1 MPKSKSSGKGFI
13 RAGVPPL
20 PKGKGRK
27 SKKSKSKRNL
37 KKQRGGRVTMATA
50 YYNPNHTAHYHSAQ
64 DLVAKGGVNP
74 LAVSHGS
81 SNGTTDTVG
90 GNLHP
95 YGPYGAAVNSNHGNP
110 VGNMTGGGVLPAEYF
125 GGNSGRYFEAGS
137 PELNNCTNAYGVAFP
152 SSHGVVMPGDNAN
165 FMGPQL
171 AVSPNWLDM
180 TGGSRRR
187 RYKKRGKKSKKKVS
201 KKSKS
206 KNVRRSKR
214 R

>member
-13 RAGVPPL
+13 RGSVPPL

-27 SKKSKSKRNL
+27 SKSKSKSKRNL

-50 YYNPNHTAHYHSAQ
+50 YYNPQHTAHYHSAQ
-64 DLVAKGGVNP
+64 ELVNKGGVNP
-74 LAVSHGS
+74 MAVSHGS
-81 SNGTTDTVG
+81 SNGTVDTVG
-90 GNLHP
+90 GNLYP
-95 YGPYGAAVNSNHGNP
+95 YGPYSAHNNGNH
-110 VGNMTGGGVLPAEYF
+110 NMTGGGVLPAEYF

-137 PELNNCTNAYGVAFP
+137 PELSNCTNAYGVAFP
-152 SSHGVVMPGDNAN
+152 SSHGVVMPGENAN

-187 RYKKRGKKSKKKVS
+187 SYRKKAKKSKKKLNK

-206 KNVRRSKR
+206 NNNRRTKR

>member
-13 RAGVPPL
+13 RAGVPPM
-20 PKGKGRK
+20 PKRKGKKR
-27 SKKSKSKRNL
+27 KSKSKRNL

-50 YYNPNHTAHYHSAQ
+50 YFNPNHTAHYHPAQ
-64 DLVAKGGVNP
+64 QLVAKGGVNP
-74 LAVSHGS
+74 MAVSHGS
-81 SNGTTDTVG
+81 PNGTTDSVG

-95 YGPYGAAVNSNHGNP
+95 YGPYGGAVTSNHD
-110 VGNMTGGGVLPAEYF
+110 NMTGGGVLPAEYF
-125 GGNSGRYFEAGS
+125 GGSSGRYFEAGS
-137 PELNNCTNAYGVAFP
+137 PELSNCTNAYGVAFP

-171 AVSPNWLDM
+171 AASPNWLDM

-187 RYKKRGKKSKKKVS
+187 RNKKRGKKSKKKS
-201 KKSKS
+201 LKRKSKS
-206 KNVRRSKR
+206 GRRNKR